1 MPGGFIRDGHDKE
14 LTNCFGDILG
24 IMKRVAIAA
33 TAVLAGS
40 IPFQPEIE
48 NPECNAVT
56 CAIEQSVKVPEQ
68 PHASEEPPAFEAT
81 EDLVAITFSPVT
93 SVKRGS
99 EYHLQWLRDNGFDES
114 QVSVNPFDLY
124 KENTKAI

>member
-1 MPGGFIRDGHDKE
+1 MNRE
-14 LTNCFGDILG
+14 LANCFGDILET
-24 IMKRVAIAA
+24 MKRAAIAA
-33 TAVLAGS
+33 TAILAGS

-56 CAIEQSVKVPEQ
+56 CAIEQSMKVPEQ

-81 EDLVAITFSPVT
+81 EDLVAIAFSPVT

-99 EYHLQWLRDNGFDES
+99 EYHLRWLRDNGFDES
-114 QVSVNPFDLY
+114 RVSANPFDLY
-124 KENTKAI
+124 IESTKPS